1 MTTSTT
7 GRATRYIPEVG
18 TLAES
23 IDEWRVTLRA
33 ENKAPAT
40 RTVYTTAA
48 RRLDAFLV
56 DHGMPTQL
64 SGIRAEHIEA
74 FLVGLQ
80 DEGRSSATVSVYY
93 RSLQAFW
100 KWAVRRGEVTASPM
114 ASMAPPIVPPKPVKP
129 LTDVERLRLLEAV
142 SGKSY
147 EDIRDNAILRLFMD
161 TGARRQELAGLRVED
176 VTFDSSDKGDHY
188 VTVQGKGRKERSP
201 GFTDSTYVAL
211 RRYLRARNGTAT
223 QPPHPKAVECED
235 LWIGYRGPLTANGIL
250 QMMERRAKQAGL
262 TGVHPHLFRHTAA
275 TEWLAAGGS
284 ESGLM
289 ASMGWKSPAML
300 RRYTAA
306 TAEVRAREES
316 RRLKSGGQGASR
328 PKA

>member
-1 MTTSTT
+1 MTTPT
-7 GRATRYIPEVG
+7 GSRVTRYVPEVG

-40 RTVYTTAA
+40 RTVYVTAA
-48 RRLDAFLV
+48 KRLNGFLRGA
-56 DHGMPTQL
+56 GMPVKL
-64 SGIRAEHIEA
+64 SAIRAEHIEA
-74 FLVGLQ
+74 FLVALQ

-93 RSLQAFW
+93 RSLQSFW
-100 KWAVRRGEVTASPM
+100 KWAVRRGEVTTSPM
-114 ASMAPPIVPPKPVKP
+114 GSMSPPIVPPKPVKP
-129 LTDVERLRLLEAV
+129 LSDAERDALLEAV

-176 VTFDSSDKGDHY
+176 VTFDNSDKGDHY

-201 GFTDSTYVAL
+201 AFTDSTYIAL
-211 RRYLRARNGTAT
+211 RRYLKARNGTAT
-223 QPPHPKAVECED
+223 QPPHPRSEGTDA

-250 QMMERRAKQAGL
+250 QMMERRAKQAGV
-262 TGVHPHLFRHTAA
+262 TGVHPHLFRHSAA

-289 ASMGWKSPAML
+289 ANMGWKSAAML

-316 RRLKSGGQGASR
+316 RRLKAGKR
-328 PKA
+328 

>member
-1 MTTSTT
+1 MTTPTS
-7 GRATRYIPEVG
+7 RVTRYVPEVG

-33 ENKAPAT
+33 ENKSPAT

-48 RRLDAFLV
+48 KRLNGFLL

-64 SGIRAEHIEA
+64 SAIRAEHIEA
-74 FLVGLQ
+74 FLVALQ

-100 KWAVRRGEVTASPM
+100 KWAVRRGEVKDSPM
-114 ASMAPPIVPPKPVKP
+114 ASMSPPIVPPTPVKP
-129 LTDVERLRLLEAV
+129 LTAAERDALLEAV
-142 SGKSY
+142 AGKSY
-147 EDIRDNAILRLFMD
+147 EDIRDTAILRLFMD
-161 TGARRQELAGLRVED
+161 TGARRAELAGLRVDD
-176 VTFDSSDKGDHY
+176 VTFDTSEKGDHY
-188 VTVQGKGRKERSP
+188 VTVQGKGRKQRSP
-201 GFTDSTYVAL
+201 AFTDDTYIAL
-211 RRYLRARNGTAT
+211 WRYLRARNGTAT
-223 QPPHPKAVECED
+223 QPPHPQAVGSD
-235 LWIGYRGPLTANGIL
+235 ALWIGYRGPLTANGIL
-250 QMMERRAKQAGL
+250 QMMQRRATQAGL
-262 TGVHPHLFRHTAA
+262 SGVHPHLFRHTAA

-289 ASMGWKSPAML
+289 ANMGWKSAAML

-316 RRLKSGGQGASR
+316 RRLKAGKR
-328 PKA
+328 